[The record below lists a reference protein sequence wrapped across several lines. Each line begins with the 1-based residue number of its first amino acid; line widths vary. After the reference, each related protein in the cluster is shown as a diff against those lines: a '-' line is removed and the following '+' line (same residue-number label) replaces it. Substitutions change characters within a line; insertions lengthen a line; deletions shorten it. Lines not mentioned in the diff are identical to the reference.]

1 MEVVRLDLFRPRHTL
16 PGNHIITIGAC
27 LARVH
32 IDAHSKLLWVQI
44 YAIVALVLASLK
56 LHDLENKTPVSAKG
70 QGKRVFVNSLN
81 RTADDIR
88 AKEPTIQDDIEL
100 AMDIKPGKSLCIYQ
114 IVAEIILVLLMIFVI
129 VWLRWLRNIWIFV
142 LVSSQLTSN
151 LNLNL

>member
-1 MEVVRLDLFRPRHTL
+1 
-16 PGNHIITIGAC
+16 
-27 LARVH
+27 
-32 IDAHSKLLWVQI
+32 
-44 YAIVALVLASLK
+44 LK